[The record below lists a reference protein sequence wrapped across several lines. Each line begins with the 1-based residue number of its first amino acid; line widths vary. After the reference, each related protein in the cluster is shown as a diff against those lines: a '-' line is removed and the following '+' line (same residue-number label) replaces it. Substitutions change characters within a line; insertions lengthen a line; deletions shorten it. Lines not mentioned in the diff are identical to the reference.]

1 MSLSLILGIIFST
14 SKELK
19 EAISNDTIS
28 KHYETSIIKSDLTR
42 YIVKC
47 RNDNY
52 KQKLHT
58 SQSQQIRTSD
68 FIIQTFVSEH
78 TYIGTKYLD
87 NHHASISWI
96 MDNMKNKL
104 KDAPQYRATD
114 IQKDI

>member
-52 KQKLHT
+52 K
-58 SQSQQIRTSD
+58 
-68 FIIQTFVSEH
+68 
-78 TYIGTKYLD
+78 
-87 NHHASISWI
+87 
-96 MDNMKNKL
+96 
-104 KDAPQYRATD
+104 
-114 IQKDI
+114 